1 MRGIKFM
8 LIIITLGSLRGGERV
23 KKYGTDFLRN
33 VALLGHGG
41 AGKTSLAEAMLFV
54 SKGINRL
61 GKVDDGTTVM
71 DFDPEETRRQI
82 SINTALAPIEWN
94 NHKVNVLDTPGYFD
108 FVGDV
113 VAALT
118 VVDSALMVVCAS
130 SGVEVGTE
138 KGWALLE
145 EAGLPTT
152 VFMNKMDRENANF
165 QKVVDELREY
175 FGPKLVPIQIP
186 IGEAESF
193 SGIVDLV
200 KMKAYI
206 KDGDSYKEESIPAEL
221 EGAAESAREEM
232 IEAASV
238 ADDDLMMKYLE
249 GEQLT
254 DKEVEQAVKLGTQ
267 TGDMVPILIGS
278 ASTTFGIKQ
287 LLDHMT
293 QGMPSPAERKIIAT
307 NSGGEE
313 VTIKT
318 DDKELSALVYKT
330 MADPYVGK
338 LTLFRV
344 FSGTMR
350 SDSSVFNVRTGK
362 DERVGQLFVIKGKDQ
377 VAVSEIGPGDLGAV
391 AKLAETTTN
400 DTLSSKERKI
410 AIKPIAFPKPTM
422 TMSVQPKAKGDE
434 DKIGSGL
441 SRLSEEDPTFTVEK
455 SFQTGEN
462 LISGMGDLHLEV
474 MSSRLHKKFGVEVEL
489 NTPIVPYRETIR
501 GTAKVE
507 GKHRKQS
514 GGRGQF
520 GHVWL
525 ELSPGD
531 PENEDRLE
539 FVDDI
544 FGGAVPRQYIP
555 AVEKGLREILDEG
568 PLAGYPVENIK
579 VSLYDGSYHAV
590 DSSEMAFKIAAGMAF
605 RKGFRESSPVLL
617 EPIMSVEIVVPEAF
631 MGDVMGDMNKKRGR
645 ILGMEPQGGMQVI
658 KTQVPMAEMFK
669 YSIDL
674 RSMTQGRGS
683 FTSEFSHYEEVPAQ
697 IAEQVIAESKAQD
710 E

>member
-1 MRGIKFM
+1 M
-8 LIIITLGSLRGGERV
+8 
-23 KKYGTDFLRN
+23 KKYGTESLRN
-33 VALLGHGG
+33 VALVGHGG

-54 SKGINRL
+54 AKGINRL
-61 GKVDDGTTVM
+61 GRVDDGTTVM

-82 SINTALAPIEWN
+82 SINTSLAPVEW
-94 NHKVNVLDTPGYFD
+94 KDSKINVLDTPGYFD

-118 VVDSALMVVCAS
+118 VADSGLMVVCAS

-138 KGWALLE
+138 KAWEYLE
-145 EAGLPTT
+145 NVGLPRT
-152 VFMNKMDRENANF
+152 VFMNKMERENANF
-165 QKVVDELREY
+165 TKVVAELREH
-175 FGPKLVPIQIP
+175 FGPKLVPIQLP

-193 SGIVDLV
+193 SGLVDLV
-200 KMKAYI
+200 KMKAYV
-206 KDGDSYKEESIPAEL
+206 KDGNSFKEAPIPAEMQADV
-221 EGAAESAREEM
+221 EVAREEM

-238 ADDDLMMKYLE
+238 ADDELMMKYLE
-249 GEQLT
+249 GEVLT

-267 TGDMVPILIGS
+267 TGDLVPILLGS
-278 ASTTFGIKQ
+278 STTTFGVPF
-287 LLDHMT
+287 LLDHIV
-293 QGMPSPAERKIIAT
+293 QGMPSPLQRTITSKDASGAEVA
-307 NSGGEE
+307 
-313 VTIKT
+313 VKT
-318 DDKELSALVYKT
+318 ADKELSALVYKT

-350 SDSSVFNVRTGK
+350 SDSTAFNVRTGR
-362 DERVGQLFVIKGKDQ
+362 DERIGQLFLIKGKDQ
-377 VAVSEIGPGDLGAV
+377 IAVSEIGAGDLGAV
-391 AKLAETTTN
+391 AKLQDTTTN
-400 DTLSSKERKI
+400 DTLASKDRRVSL
-410 AIKPIAFPKPTM
+410 KPIDFPKPTM
-422 TMSVQPKAKGDE
+422 TLAVQPKAKGDE

-441 SRLSEEDPTFTVEK
+441 ARLSEEDPTFTVQK
-455 SFQTGEN
+455 SRETGQN
-462 LISGMGDLHLEV
+462 LISGIGDLHLEV
-474 MSSRLHKKFGVEVEL
+474 MCSRLHKKFGVEVTL
-489 NTPIVPYRETIR
+489 DTPIVPYRETIR

-525 ELSPGD
+525 ELSPGN

-539 FVDDI
+539 FVDDV
-544 FGGAVPRQYIP
+544 FGGSVPRQYIP
-555 AVEKGLREILDEG
+555 AVEKGLREILDDG
-568 PLAGYPVENIK
+568 PLAGFPVENIR

-605 RKGFRESSPVLL
+605 RKGFLASSPVLL
-617 EPIMSVEIVVPEAF
+617 EPIMNVEIRVPETF

-658 KTQVPMAEMFK
+658 RTQVPMAEMFK
-669 YSIDL
+669 YAIDL

-683 FTSEFSHYEEVPAQ
+683 FASTFSHYEEVPMM
-697 IAEQVIAESKAQD
+697 IAEQIISEHKKKND
-710 E
+710 D

>member
-1 MRGIKFM
+1 M
-8 LIIITLGSLRGGERV
+8 
-23 KKYGTDFLRN
+23 KKYGTEFLRN
-33 VALLGHGG
+33 VALVGHGG

-54 SKGINRL
+54 AKGINRL
-61 GKVDDGTTVM
+61 GRVDDGTTVM

-82 SINTALAPIEWN
+82 SINTSLAPVEWKD
-94 NHKVNVLDTPGYFD
+94 HKINILDTPGYFD

-118 VVDSALMVVCAS
+118 VADSGLLVVCAS

-138 KGWALLE
+138 KAWEYLE
-145 EAGLPTT
+145 NARSPRT

-165 QKVVDELREY
+165 NKVVAELREH
-175 FGPKLVPIQIP
+175 FGPKLVPIQLP
-186 IGEAESF
+186 IGEADTF

-200 KMKAYI
+200 KMKAFS
-206 KDGDSYKEESIPAEL
+206 KDGKEAPIPAEM
-221 EGAAESAREEM
+221 EADAELAREEM
-232 IEAASV
+232 IEAAAV

-249 GEQLT
+249 GETLT
-254 DKEVEQAVKLGTQ
+254 DKEVEQAVRLGTQ
-267 TGDMVPILIGS
+267 TGELVPILCGS
-278 ASTTFGIKQ
+278 AQSTFGISF
-287 LLDHMT
+287 LLDHMV
-293 QGMPSPAERKIIAT
+293 QGMPSPAHRTVSAT
-307 NSGGEE
+307 TADGKE
-313 VTIKT
+313 VTIST
-318 DDKELSALVYKT
+318 NDKDLSALVYKT

-350 SDSSVFNVRTGK
+350 SDSSAFNVRTGR
-362 DERVGQLFVIKGKDQ
+362 DERIGQLFLIKGKEQ
-377 VAVSEIGPGDLGAV
+377 VAVTEVGPGDLGAV
-391 AKLAETTTN
+391 AKLQDTTTN
-400 DTLSSKERKI
+400 DTLSSKERKVSI
-410 AIKPIAFPKPTM
+410 MPVAFPKPAM
-422 TMSVQPKAKGDE
+422 TMAIQPKTKGDE

-441 SRLSEEDPTFTVEK
+441 SRLAEEDPTFTIEK
-455 SFQTGEN
+455 SLHTGQN
-462 LISGMGDLHLEV
+462 LVSGMGDLHLEV

-489 NTPIVPYRETIR
+489 ATPVIPYRETIR
-501 GTAKVE
+501 GTTKIE

-520 GHVWL
+520 GHVWI
-525 ELSPGD
+525 ELSPGS

-539 FVDDI
+539 FVDDV
-544 FGGAVPRQYIP
+544 FGGSVPRNYIP

-568 PLAGYPVENIK
+568 PLAGFPVENVR

-605 RKGFRESSPVLL
+605 KKGFLACNPVLL
-617 EPIMSVEIVVPEAF
+617 EPIMTVEITVPEAF

-645 ILGMEPQGGMQVI
+645 ILGMEPRSGLQVI
-658 KTQVPMAEMFK
+658 RTQVPMSEMFK
-669 YSIDL
+669 YAIDL

-683 FTSEFSHYEEVPAQ
+683 FTSVFSHYEEVPAQ
-697 IAEQVIAESKAQD
+697 IAEQIIAENKKRD

>member
-1 MRGIKFM
+1 M
-8 LIIITLGSLRGGERV
+8 

-33 VALLGHGG
+33 VALVGHGG

-54 SKGINRL
+54 AKGINRL

-82 SINTALAPIEWN
+82 SINTALAPVEWKD
-94 NHKVNVLDTPGYFD
+94 HKINVLDTPGYFD

-113 VAALT
+113 IAALT

-138 KGWALLE
+138 KGWGLLE
-145 EAGLPTT
+145 EAGLPRT
-152 VFMNKMDRENANF
+152 VFVNKMERENANF
-165 QKVVDELREY
+165 QKVVDELRDH
-175 FGPKLVPIQIP
+175 FGPKLVPIQLP
-186 IGEAESF
+186 IGEAEAF

-200 KMKAYI
+200 KMKAYL
-206 KDGDSYKEESIPAEL
+206 KDGNAFKEAPIPADMEA
-221 EGAAESAREEM
+221 AAETAREEM

-238 ADDDLMMKYLE
+238 ADDELMMKYLE
-249 GEQLT
+249 GEALT
-254 DKEVEQAVKLGTQ
+254 DKEIEHAVKLGTQ
-267 TGDMVPILIGS
+267 TGEMVPILVGS
-278 ASTTFGIKQ
+278 ASTTFGIGQ
-287 LLDHMT
+287 LLDHMV
-293 QGMPSPAERKIIAT
+293 QGMPSPANRTIVGT
-307 NSGGEE
+307 DRDGQE

-318 DDKELSALVYKT
+318 EDKELSALVYKT

-344 FSGTMR
+344 FSGTIR

-362 DERVGQLFVIKGKDQ
+362 DERIGQLFVTKGKDQ
-377 VAVSEIGPGDLGAV
+377 IAVSEIGPGDLGAV
-391 AKLAETTTN
+391 SKLADTTTN

-422 TMSVQPKAKGDE
+422 TMAVQPKAKGDE

-441 SRLSEEDPTFTVEK
+441 ARLSEEDPTFTVEK

-489 NTPIVPYRETIR
+489 DTPIVPYRETIR
-501 GTAKVE
+501 GRSKVE

-555 AVEKGLREILDEG
+555 AVEKGLREILDDG
-568 PLAGYPVENIK
+568 PLAGYPVENIR

-605 RKGFRESSPVLL
+605 RKGFLEANPVLL
-617 EPIMSVEIVVPEAF
+617 EPIMNVEITVPEAF

-645 ILGMEPQGGMQVI
+645 ILGMEPKGGMQVI
-658 KTQVPMAEMFK
+658 RAQVPMAEMFK
-669 YSIDL
+669 YAIDL

-697 IAEQVIAESKAQD
+697 IAEQVIAESNKKD
-710 E
+710 D

>member
-1 MRGIKFM
+1 M
-8 LIIITLGSLRGGERV
+8 

-54 SKGINRL
+54 AKGINRL
-61 GKVDDGTTVM
+61 GRVDDGTTVM

-82 SINTALAPIEWN
+82 SINTSLAPVEWKE
-94 NHKVNVLDTPGYFD
+94 HKINVLDTPGYFD

-118 VVDSALMVVCAS
+118 VADSALMVVCAS

-138 KGWALLE
+138 KGWGYLE
-145 EAGLPTT
+145 EAGLPRT
-152 VFMNKMDRENANF
+152 VFVNKMERENANF
-165 QKVVDELREY
+165 QKVVDELRDH
-175 FGPKLVPIQIP
+175 FGPKLVPIQLP
-186 IGEAESF
+186 IGEAETF

-200 KMKAYI
+200 KMKAYL
-206 KDGDSYKEESIPAEL
+206 KDGSSFKEAPIPGDMEAVAEV
-221 EGAAESAREEM
+221 AREEM

-238 ADDDLMMKYLE
+238 ADDELMMKYLE

-254 DKEVEQAVKLGTQ
+254 DKEVEHAVKLGTQ
-267 TGDMVPILIGS
+267 SGEMVPILVGS
-278 ASTTFGIKQ
+278 AQSTFGIAQ
-287 LLDHMT
+287 LLDHMVH
-293 QGMPSPAERKIIAT
+293 GMPSPANRTMVGTDSSGQEVKIQT
-307 NSGGEE
+307 E
-313 VTIKT
+313 
-318 DDKELSALVYKT
+318 DKELSALVYKT

-344 FSGTMR
+344 FSGTIR
-350 SDSSVFNVRTGK
+350 SDSTAFNVRTGK
-362 DERVGQLFVIKGKDQ
+362 DERVGQLFVTKGKDQ
-377 VAVSEIGPGDLGAV
+377 IAVSEIGPGDLGAV
-391 AKLAETTTN
+391 AKLADTTTN
-400 DTLSSKERKI
+400 DTLSSKDKKI

-422 TMSVQPKAKGDE
+422 TMAIQPKAKGDE

-441 SRLSEEDPTFTVEK
+441 TRLSEEDPTFTVEK
-455 SFQTGEN
+455 SFQTGQN
-462 LISGMGDLHLEV
+462 LVSGMGDLHLEV
-474 MSSRLHKKFGVEVEL
+474 MSSRLHKKFGVQVEL
-489 NTPIVPYRETIR
+489 DTPIVPYRETIR
-501 GTAKVE
+501 GRAKVE

-531 PENEDRLE
+531 PEHEDRLE

-568 PLAGYPVENIK
+568 PLAGYPVENVR

-605 RKGFRESSPVLL
+605 RKGFLESNPVLL
-617 EPIMSVEIVVPEAF
+617 EPIMNVEITVPEAF

-645 ILGMEPQGGMQVI
+645 ILGMEPHAGMQVI
-658 KTQVPMAEMFK
+658 RVQVPMAEMFK
-669 YSIDL
+669 YAIDL

-697 IAEQVIAESKAQD
+697 IAEQVIAESKKTED
-710 E
+710 

>member
-1 MRGIKFM
+1 M
-8 LIIITLGSLRGGERV
+8 

-54 SKGINRL
+54 AKGINRL
-61 GKVDDGTTVM
+61 GRVDDGTTVM

-82 SINTALAPIEWN
+82 SINTSLAPVEWKE
-94 NHKVNVLDTPGYFD
+94 HKINVLDTPGYFD

-118 VVDSALMVVCAS
+118 VADSALMVVCAS

-138 KGWALLE
+138 KGWGYLE
-145 EAGLPTT
+145 EAGLPRT
-152 VFMNKMDRENANF
+152 VFVNKMERENANF
-165 QKVVDELREY
+165 QKVVDELRDH
-175 FGPKLVPIQIP
+175 FGPKLVPIQLP
-186 IGEAESF
+186 IGEAETF

-200 KMKAYI
+200 KMKAYL
-206 KDGDSYKEESIPAEL
+206 KDGSSFKEAPIPGDMEAVAEV
-221 EGAAESAREEM
+221 AREEM

-238 ADDDLMMKYLE
+238 ADDELMMKYLE

-254 DKEVEQAVKLGTQ
+254 DKEVEHAVKLGTQ
-267 TGDMVPILIGS
+267 SGEMVPILVGS
-278 ASTTFGIKQ
+278 AQSTFGIAQ
-287 LLDHMT
+287 LLDHMVH
-293 QGMPSPAERKIIAT
+293 GMPSPANRTMVGTDSSGQEVKIQT
-307 NSGGEE
+307 E
-313 VTIKT
+313 
-318 DDKELSALVYKT
+318 DKELSALVYKT

-344 FSGTMR
+344 FSGTIR
-350 SDSSVFNVRTGK
+350 SDSTAFNVRTGK
-362 DERVGQLFVIKGKDQ
+362 DERVGQLFVTKGKDQ
-377 VAVSEIGPGDLGAV
+377 IAVSEIGPGDLGAV
-391 AKLAETTTN
+391 AKLADTTTN
-400 DTLSSKERKI
+400 DTLSSKDKKI

-422 TMSVQPKAKGDE
+422 TMAIQPKAKGDE

-441 SRLSEEDPTFTVEK
+441 TRLSEEDPTFTVEK
-455 SFQTGEN
+455 SFQTGQN
-462 LISGMGDLHLEV
+462 LVSGMGDLHLEV

-489 NTPIVPYRETIR
+489 DTPIVPYRETIR
-501 GTAKVE
+501 GRAKVE

-531 PENEDRLE
+531 PEHEDRLE

-568 PLAGYPVENIK
+568 PLAGYPVENVR

-605 RKGFRESSPVLL
+605 RKGFLESNPVLL
-617 EPIMSVEIVVPEAF
+617 EPIMNVEITVPEAF

-645 ILGMEPQGGMQVI
+645 ILGMEPHAGMQVI
-658 KTQVPMAEMFK
+658 RVQVPMAEMFK
-669 YSIDL
+669 YAIDL

-697 IAEQVIAESKAQD
+697 IAEQVIAESKKTED
-710 E
+710 

>member
-1 MRGIKFM
+1 M
-8 LIIITLGSLRGGERV
+8 

-33 VALLGHGG
+33 VALVGHGG

-54 SKGINRL
+54 AKGINRL

-82 SINTALAPIEWN
+82 SINTSLAPVEWKE
-94 NHKVNVLDTPGYFD
+94 HKINVLDTPGYFD

-118 VVDSALMVVCAS
+118 VADSALVVVCAS

-138 KGWALLE
+138 KSWDYLE
-145 EAGLPTT
+145 QVGLPRTI
-152 VFMNKMDRENANF
+152 FMNKMERENANF
-165 QKVVDELREY
+165 EKVVAELCDH
-175 FGPKLVPIQIP
+175 FGPKIVPIQLP
-186 IGEAESF
+186 IGEAETF
-193 SGIVDLV
+193 SGVVDLV
-200 KMKAYI
+200 KMKAYV
-206 KDGDSYKEESIPAEL
+206 KDGNALKEAPIPADME
-221 EGAAESAREEM
+221 AAVEVAREEM

-238 ADDDLMMKYLE
+238 ADDELMMKYLE

-254 DKEVEQAVKLGTQ
+254 DKEVEQAVRLGTQ
-267 TGDMVPILIGS
+267 TGEMVPILVGS
-278 ASTTFGIKQ
+278 AQSTFGIEQ
-287 LLDHMT
+287 LLNHLV
-293 QGMPSPAERKIIAT
+293 QGMPSPAHRAIVGTDA
-307 NSGGEE
+307 SGQE

-318 DDKELSALVYKT
+318 EDKDLSALVYKT

-344 FSGTMR
+344 FSGTIR
-350 SDSSVFNVRTGK
+350 SDSSAFNVRTGK
-362 DERVGQLFVIKGKDQ
+362 DERIGQLFVIKGKDQ
-377 VAVSEIGPGDLGAV
+377 IAVSEIGPGDLGAV
-391 AKLAETTTN
+391 AKLQDTTTN
-400 DTLSSKERKI
+400 DTLSSKEKKV

-422 TMSVQPKAKGDE
+422 TMAVQPKTKGDE

-441 SRLSEEDPTFTVEK
+441 ARLSEEDPTFTVEK
-455 SFQTGEN
+455 SFQTGQN

-489 NTPIVPYRETIR
+489 DTPIVPYRETIR
-501 GTAKVE
+501 GRAKVE
-507 GKHRKQS
+507 GKHKKQS

-531 PENEDRLE
+531 PEHEDRLE

-555 AVEKGLREILDEG
+555 AVEKGLREILDDG
-568 PLAGYPVENIK
+568 PLAGYPVENIR

-605 RKGFRESSPVLL
+605 KKGFLDSNPVLL
-617 EPIMSVEIVVPEAF
+617 EPIMSVEITVPEAF

-645 ILGMEPQGGMQVI
+645 ILGMEPHGGMQVI
-658 KTQVPMAEMFK
+658 RTQVPMAEMFK
-669 YSIDL
+669 YAIDL

-697 IAEQVIAESKAQD
+697 IAEQIIAESKKKED
-710 E
+710 

>member
-1 MRGIKFM
+1 M
-8 LIIITLGSLRGGERV
+8 

-33 VALLGHGG
+33 VALVGHGG

-54 SKGINRL
+54 AKGINRL

-82 SINTALAPIEWN
+82 SINTALAPVEWKD
-94 NHKVNVLDTPGYFD
+94 HKINVLDTPGYFD

-113 VAALT
+113 IAALT

-138 KGWALLE
+138 KGWGLLE
-145 EAGLPTT
+145 EAGLPRT
-152 VFMNKMDRENANF
+152 VFVNKMERENANF
-165 QKVVDELREY
+165 QKVVDELRDH
-175 FGPKLVPIQIP
+175 FGPKLVPIQLP
-186 IGEAESF
+186 IGEAEAF

-200 KMKAYI
+200 KMKAYL
-206 KDGDSYKEESIPAEL
+206 KDGNAFKEAPIPADMEA
-221 EGAAESAREEM
+221 AAETAREEM

-238 ADDDLMMKYLE
+238 ADDELMMKYLE
-249 GEQLT
+249 GEALT
-254 DKEVEQAVKLGTQ
+254 DKEIEHAVKLGTQ
-267 TGDMVPILIGS
+267 TGEMVPILVGS
-278 ASTTFGIKQ
+278 ASTTFGIGQ
-287 LLDHMT
+287 LLDHMV
-293 QGMPSPAERKIIAT
+293 QGMPSPANRTIVGT
-307 NSGGEE
+307 DRDGQE
-313 VTIKT
+313 VSIKT
-318 DDKELSALVYKT
+318 EDKELSALVYKT

-344 FSGTMR
+344 FSGTIR

-362 DERVGQLFVIKGKDQ
+362 DERIGQLFVTKGKDQ
-377 VAVSEIGPGDLGAV
+377 IAVSEIGPGDLGAV
-391 AKLAETTTN
+391 SKLADTTTN

-422 TMSVQPKAKGDE
+422 TMAVQPKAKGDE

-441 SRLSEEDPTFTVEK
+441 ARLSEEDPTFTVEK

-489 NTPIVPYRETIR
+489 DTPIVPYRETIR
-501 GTAKVE
+501 GRSKVE

-555 AVEKGLREILDEG
+555 AVEKGLREILDDG
-568 PLAGYPVENIK
+568 PLAGYPVENIR

-605 RKGFRESSPVLL
+605 RKGFLEANPVLL
-617 EPIMSVEIVVPEAF
+617 EPIMNVEITVPEAF

-645 ILGMEPQGGMQVI
+645 ILGMEPKGGMQVI
-658 KTQVPMAEMFK
+658 RAQVPMAEMFK
-669 YSIDL
+669 YAIDL

-697 IAEQVIAESKAQD
+697 IAEQVIAESNKKD
-710 E
+710 D